1 MLEHKRSPHQ
11 ACHPCISQSDTVW
24 RFRLIL
30 APRSSSDK
38 IVEVGVAV
46 QILLNSLRRLLTV
59 VPQTEH
65 TLSRWCGSHSGQR
78 PGSPHAAPP
87 SPGRDGAPPPGALA
101 HDGPGM
107 HSPWPLHCYA
117 MPAHTLHLTNN
128 SDALLC
134 LHECCCCYVA

>member
-1 MLEHKRSPHQ
+1 MSSFYFNL
-11 ACHPCISQSDTVW
+11 DTVW
-24 RFRLIL
+24 RFRIIL
-30 APRSSSDK
+30 APSSDK
-38 IVEVGVAV
+38 IVEVGAAV

-78 PGSPHAAPP
+78 PGSPHAGPP

-107 HSPWPLHCYA
+107 HSSWPLPSRA
-117 MPAHTLHLTNN
+117 STHLT
-128 SDALLC
+128 SDKQQ
-134 LHECCCCYVA
+134 